1 MLAPPVGAAGF
12 CVGPAEKLKLCA
24 GAVEPLKL
32 NPVLAVGAAC
42 VVEAADPPKLNPV
55 LLLCKK

>member
-1 MLAPPVGAAGF
+1 MAPPVGAVGF

-32 NPVLAVGAAC
+32 NPVLAVCAAC
-42 VVEAADPPKLNPV
+42 VVAAADPPKLNPV
-55 LLLCKK
+55 LLLCQR